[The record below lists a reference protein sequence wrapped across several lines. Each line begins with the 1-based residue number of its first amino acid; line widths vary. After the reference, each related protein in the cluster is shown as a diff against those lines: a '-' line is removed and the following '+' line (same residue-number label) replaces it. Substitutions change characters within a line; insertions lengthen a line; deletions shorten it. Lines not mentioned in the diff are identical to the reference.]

1 MNNPGKRILLTGG
14 GSAGHV
20 TPNIALIP
28 GLKALGF
35 DIHYVGWKS
44 GIEKSLIEP
53 LGIPYHAISAG
64 KFRRYFDIKNFI
76 DILRIIQG
84 FIQSF
89 ALIRN
94 LSPQIVFSK
103 GGFVACPVVWAA
115 GIHRIPVIIHESDI
129 TPGLANR
136 LSIPFAKRIC
146 CSFPETETKLPKGKA
161 IYTGIPI
168 RESLLS
174 GNQTEG
180 RRLCDFPDEKPV
192 VLIIGGS
199 QGAASINQATRAAL
213 DELLKQ
219 FNVCHICGQ
228 GGIEPNFETKSGYKQ
243 FEYVDKE
250 LPHLLAMADVV
261 VSRAGATILFEL
273 LELRKANLLI
283 PISQKASRGDQLLN
297 ARSFEKQGLSYVL
310 TEEDLSVDLLIKGI
324 LKTYADRNGLIEA
337 MNSAGSVNGV
347 GRVLEVIESVA

>member
-1 MNNPGKRILLTGG
+1 MKRILLTGG

-44 GIEKSLIEP
+44 GIEKFLIEP
-53 LGIPYHAISAG
+53 FGIPYHSISAG
-64 KFRRYFDIKNFI
+64 KLRRYFDIKNFT
-76 DILRIIQG
+76 DILRIFQG
-84 FIQSF
+84 FIQSI

-146 CSFPETETKLPKGKA
+146 FSFPETATKLPKGKA
-161 IYTGIPI
+161 IYTGVPI
-168 RESLLS
+168 RETLLS

-180 RRLCDFPDEKPV
+180 RKLCGFPDEKPV

-199 QGAASINQATRAAL
+199 QGAASINRTTRAAL
-213 DELLKQ
+213 DELLKKL
-219 FNVCHICGQ
+219 NVCHICGQ
-228 GGIEPNFETKSGYKQ
+228 EGIEADLETKPGYKQ

-297 ARSFEKQGLSYVL
+297 ARSFEKQGLSYML
-310 TEEDLSVDLLIKGI
+310 TDENLS
-324 LKTYADRNGLIEA
+324 ADSLIEA
-337 MNSAGSVNGV
+337 IIKTYSNRNNIIDTMNSSGSVNGV
-347 GRVLEVIESVA
+347 ERVLKVIECYASAT